1 MYVIMKRKK
10 GVFMKK
16 GLGILKLIACVAVA
30 VIAAVYYYIQLPAI
44 NIHSPGFWKFIIFIM
59 IIATMAVWIMNHDKS
74 KEGRQFVN
82 KMAAKDYI
90 FDFKT
95 RSGAL
100 IFKLVGGVTILLVVI
115 YFVGNILSSPIINAS
130 KYQKL
135 LTVETR
141 NFTDDIKEV
150 SYDKIPLLDKDS
162 ASIIGTRVMGTMVD
176 MVSQYEVDDMYSQI
190 NYKEKPVRV
199 TPLRY
204 GNLIKWFTNHRNG
217 IPAYIRIDMTTQEA
231 ECVRLSEGIKY
242 SESDH
247 FSRYI
252 YRHLRFAYP
261 TYIFDDI
268 NFEIDDNGTP
278 YWVCPVKK
286 YNIGLFGGQTVGRV
300 VLCNAITGEMTDYD
314 VKDVPTWVDK
324 VYSAELLIDLYDYN
338 GSLKHGFINSV
349 LSQKDCLKTTDGYN
363 YIALEDD
370 VWVYTGITS
379 VGQDNSNVGFVLMN
393 QRTMETR
400 YYEVSGAEE
409 YSAMDSAKGRVQNL
423 GYTATFPLIIN
434 VSSQPTYFMALKD
447 GAGLVKSYAMLNIE
461 KYQNVAIG
469 DSVLQC
475 ESNYIQLLKDNGI
488 VDETQT
494 EIVDTKNIQG
504 VITKIMPVVVDGNSH
519 MYFMLEGSSS
529 IYDADVSKYVDIIR
543 YEAGMN
549 ISIQYTESTEEKAL
563 NTVTGIVS
571 QIAGKN

>member
-1 MYVIMKRKK
+1 
-10 GVFMKK
+10 MKK

-461 KYQNVAIG
+461 KYQTVAIG

>member
-1 MYVIMKRKK
+1 
-10 GVFMKK
+10 MKK
-16 GLGILKLIACVAVA
+16 GLKGLKAVA
-30 VIAAVYYYIQLPAI
+30 FVVVAAIAALYYYIELPAI
-44 NIHSPGFWKFIIFIM
+44 NIHSPGFWKFIIFVMLIV
-59 IIATMAVWIMNHDKS
+59 TVEVWLMNHRKAAGGGRYRGNIS
-74 KEGRQFVN
+74 AKEF
-82 KMAAKDYI
+82 
-90 FDFKT
+90 FSDFKT
-95 RSGAL
+95 QAGSVL
-100 IFKLVGGVTILLVVI
+100 FKTAFVCTVILVVL
-115 YFVGNILSSPIINAS
+115 YVAGNILSSPVINAS
-130 KYQKL
+130 KYQQL
-135 LTVETR
+135 LKVETR

-204 GNLIKWFTNHRNG
+204 GNLIKWFTNHKNG

-231 ECVRLSEGIKY
+231 ECVRLTEGIKY
-242 SESDH
+242 SKSDH

-300 VLCNAITGEMTDYD
+300 VLCNAVTGEMTDYSVD
-314 VKDVPTWVDK
+314 EVPTWVDK

-434 VSSQPTYFMALKD
+434 ISGQPTYFMALKD

-475 ESNYIQLLKDNGI
+475 ESNYIKLLKDNGI
-488 VDETQT
+488 VEEQQPEVKETKKVKD
-494 EIVDTKNIQG
+494 IIS
-504 VITKIMPVVVDGNSH
+504 KIMPVVIDGNTH
-519 MYFMLEGSSS
+519 MYIMLSQSDS
-529 IYDADVSKYVDIIR
+529 IYDVDVSKYVDIIK
-543 YEAGMN
+543 YSEGME
-549 ISIQYTESTEEKAL
+549 ITLEYTMDSQL
-563 NTVTGIVS
+563 NKVVGI
-571 QIAGKN
+571 IK

>member
-1 MYVIMKRKK
+1 
-10 GVFMKK
+10 MKK

-130 KYQKL
+130 KYHKL

-204 GNLIKWFTNHRNG
+204 GNLIKWFANHRNG

-447 GAGLVKSYAMLNIE
+447 GAGLVKCYAMLNIE

-519 MYFMLEGSSS
+519 MYFMIDGSSS

-549 ISIQYTESTEEKAL
+549 ISIQYTESTEENAL

>member
-1 MYVIMKRKK
+1 MQAGIIKIGRRLVL
-10 GVFMKK
+10 KK
-16 GLGILKLIACVAVA
+16 GLKGLKAVA
-30 VIAAVYYYIQLPAI
+30 FVVVAAIAALYYYIELPAI
-44 NIHSPGFWKFIIFIM
+44 NIHSPGFWKFIIFVMLIV
-59 IIATMAVWIMNHDKS
+59 TVEVWLMNHRKAAGGGRYRGNIS
-74 KEGRQFVN
+74 AKEF
-82 KMAAKDYI
+82 
-90 FDFKT
+90 FSDFKT
-95 RSGAL
+95 QAGSVL
-100 IFKLVGGVTILLVVI
+100 FKTAFVCTVILVVL
-115 YFVGNILSSPIINAS
+115 YVAGNILSSPVINAS
-130 KYQKL
+130 KYQQL
-135 LTVETR
+135 LKVETR

-204 GNLIKWFTNHRNG
+204 GNLIKWFTNHKNG

-231 ECVRLSEGIKY
+231 ECVRLTEGIKY
-242 SESDH
+242 SKSDH

-300 VLCNAITGEMTDYD
+300 VLCNAVTGEMTDYSVD
-314 VKDVPTWVDK
+314 EVPTWVDK
-324 VYSAELLIDLYDYN
+324 VYSAELLINLYDYN

-379 VGQDNSNVGFVLMN
+379 GGQDNSNVGFVLMN

-434 VSSQPTYFMALKD
+434 ISGQPTYFMALKD

-475 ESNYIQLLKDNGI
+475 ESNYIKLLKDNGI
-488 VDETQT
+488 VEEQQPEVKETKKVKD
-494 EIVDTKNIQG
+494 IIS
-504 VITKIMPVVVDGNSH
+504 KIMPVVIDGNTH
-519 MYFMLEGSSS
+519 MYIMLSQNDS
-529 IYDADVSKYVDIIR
+529 IYDVDVSKYVDIIK
-543 YEAGMN
+543 YSEGME
-549 ISIQYTESTEEKAL
+549 ITLEYTMDSQL
-563 NTVTGIVS
+563 NKVVGI
-571 QIAGKN
+571 IK

>member
-1 MYVIMKRKK
+1 
-10 GVFMKK
+10 MKK
-16 GLGILKLIACVAVA
+16 GLKGLKAVA
-30 VIAAVYYYIQLPAI
+30 FVVVAAIAALYYYIELPAI
-44 NIHSPGFWKFIIFIM
+44 NIHSPGFWKFVIFVMLIV
-59 IIATMAVWIMNHDKS
+59 TVEVWLMNHRKAAGGGRYRGNIS
-74 KEGRQFVN
+74 AKEF
-82 KMAAKDYI
+82 
-90 FDFKT
+90 FSDFKT
-95 RSGAL
+95 QAGSVL
-100 IFKLVGGVTILLVVI
+100 FKTAFVCTVILVVL
-115 YFVGNILSSPIINAS
+115 YVAGNILSSPVINAS
-130 KYQKL
+130 KYQQL
-135 LTVETR
+135 LKVETR

-204 GNLIKWFTNHRNG
+204 GNLIKWFTNHKNG

-231 ECVRLSEGIKY
+231 ECVRLTEGIKY
-242 SESDH
+242 SKSDH

-300 VLCNAITGEMTDYD
+300 VLCNAVTGEMTDYSVD
-314 VKDVPTWVDK
+314 EVPTWVDK
-324 VYSAELLIDLYDYN
+324 VYSAELLIGLYDYN

-434 VSSQPTYFMALKD
+434 ISGQPTYFMALKD

-475 ESNYIQLLKDNGI
+475 ESNYIKLLKDNGI
-488 VDETQT
+488 VEEQQPEVKETKKVKD
-494 EIVDTKNIQG
+494 IIS
-504 VITKIMPVVVDGNSH
+504 KIMPVVIDGNTH
-519 MYFMLEGSSS
+519 MYIMLSQSDS
-529 IYDADVSKYVDIIR
+529 IYDVDVSKYVDIIK
-543 YEAGMN
+543 YSEGME
-549 ISIQYTESTEEKAL
+549 ITLEYTMDSQL
-563 NTVTGIVS
+563 NKVVGI
-571 QIAGKN
+571 IK

>member
-1 MYVIMKRKK
+1 MQAGIIKIGRRLVL
-10 GVFMKK
+10 KK
-16 GLGILKLIACVAVA
+16 GLKGLKAVA
-30 VIAAVYYYIQLPAI
+30 FVVVAAIAALYYYIELPAI
-44 NIHSPGFWKFIIFIM
+44 NIHSPGFWKFIIFVMLIV
-59 IIATMAVWIMNHDKS
+59 TVEVWLMNHRKAAGGGRYRGNIS
-74 KEGRQFVN
+74 AKEF
-82 KMAAKDYI
+82 
-90 FDFKT
+90 FSDFKT
-95 RSGAL
+95 QAGSVL
-100 IFKLVGGVTILLVVI
+100 FKTAFVCTVILVVL
-115 YFVGNILSSPIINAS
+115 YVAGNILSSPVINAS
-130 KYQKL
+130 KYQQL
-135 LTVETR
+135 LKVETR

-190 NYKEKPVRV
+190 NYKEKTVRV

-204 GNLIKWFTNHRNG
+204 GNLIKWFTNHKNG

-231 ECVRLSEGIKY
+231 ECVRLTEGIKY
-242 SESDH
+242 SKSDH

-300 VLCNAITGEMTDYD
+300 VLCNAVTGEMTDYSVD
-314 VKDVPTWVDK
+314 EVPTWVDK
-324 VYSAELLIDLYDYN
+324 VYSAELLINLYDYN

-434 VSSQPTYFMALKD
+434 ISGQPTYFMALKD

-475 ESNYIQLLKDNGI
+475 ESNYIKLLKDNGI
-488 VDETQT
+488 VEEQQPEVKETKKVKD
-494 EIVDTKNIQG
+494 IIS
-504 VITKIMPVVVDGNSH
+504 KIMPVVIDGNTH
-519 MYFMLEGSSS
+519 MYIMLSQNDS
-529 IYDADVSKYVDIIR
+529 IYDVDVSKYVDIIK
-543 YEAGMN
+543 YSEGME
-549 ISIQYTESTEEKAL
+549 ITLEYTMDSQL
-563 NTVTGIVS
+563 NKVVGI
-571 QIAGKN
+571 IK

>member
-1 MYVIMKRKK
+1 
-10 GVFMKK
+10 MKK
-16 GLGILKLIACVAVA
+16 GLKGLKAVA
-30 VIAAVYYYIQLPAI
+30 FVVVAAIAALYYYIELPAI
-44 NIHSPGFWKFIIFIM
+44 NIHSPGFWKFIIFVMLIV
-59 IIATMAVWIMNHDKS
+59 TVEVWLMNHRKAAGGGRYRGNIS
-74 KEGRQFVN
+74 AKEF
-82 KMAAKDYI
+82 
-90 FDFKT
+90 FSDFKT
-95 RSGAL
+95 QAGSVL
-100 IFKLVGGVTILLVVI
+100 FKIAFVCTVILVVL
-115 YFVGNILSSPIINAS
+115 YVAGNILSSPVINAS
-130 KYQKL
+130 KYQQL
-135 LTVETR
+135 LKVETR

-204 GNLIKWFTNHRNG
+204 GNLIKWFTNHKNG

-231 ECVRLSEGIKY
+231 ECVRLTEGIKY
-242 SESDH
+242 SKSDH

-300 VLCNAITGEMTDYD
+300 VLCNAVTGEMTDYSVD
-314 VKDVPTWVDK
+314 EVPTWVDK
-324 VYSAELLIDLYDYN
+324 VYSAELLIGLYDYN

-434 VSSQPTYFMALKD
+434 VSGQPTYFMALKD

-475 ESNYIQLLKDNGI
+475 ESNYIKLLKDNGI
-488 VDETQT
+488 VEEQQPEVKETKKVKD
-494 EIVDTKNIQG
+494 IIS
-504 VITKIMPVVVDGNSH
+504 KIIPVVIDGNTH
-519 MYFMLEGSSS
+519 MYIMLSQSDS
-529 IYDADVSKYVDIIR
+529 IYDVDVSKYVDIIR
-543 YEAGMN
+543 YSEGME
-549 ISIQYTESTEEKAL
+549 IMLEYTMDYQL
-563 NTVTGIVS
+563 NEVVGI
-571 QIAGKN
+571 IK

>member
-1 MYVIMKRKK
+1 MVQAGIIKIGRRL
-10 GVFMKK
+10 VLKK
-16 GLGILKLIACVAVA
+16 GLRGLKALAFVVVAAVA
-30 VIAAVYYYIQLPAI
+30 ALYYYIELPAV
-44 NIHSPGFWKFIIFIM
+44 NIHSPGFWKFIIFVMLIV
-59 IIATMAVWIMNHDKS
+59 TVEVWLMNHRKAAGGGRYRGNIS
-74 KEGRQFVN
+74 AKEF
-82 KMAAKDYI
+82 
-90 FDFKT
+90 FSDFKT
-95 RSGAL
+95 QAGSVL
-100 IFKLVGGVTILLVVI
+100 FKTAFVCTVILVVL
-115 YFVGNILSSPIINAS
+115 YVAGNILSSPIINAS

-204 GNLIKWFTNHRNG
+204 GNLIKWFTNHKNG

-231 ECVRLSEGIKY
+231 ECVRLTEGIKY
-242 SESDH
+242 SKSDH

-300 VLCNAITGEMTDYD
+300 VLCNAVTGEMTDYSVD
-314 VKDVPTWVDK
+314 EVPTWVDK
-324 VYSAELLIDLYDYN
+324 VYSAELLINLYDYN

-434 VSSQPTYFMALKD
+434 ISGQPTYFMALKD

-475 ESNYIQLLKDNGI
+475 ESNYIKLLKDNGI
-488 VDETQT
+488 VEEQQPEVKETKKVKD
-494 EIVDTKNIQG
+494 IIS
-504 VITKIMPVVVDGNSH
+504 KIMPVVIDGNTH
-519 MYFMLEGSSS
+519 MYIMLSQNDS
-529 IYDADVSKYVDIIR
+529 IYDVDVSKYVDIIK
-543 YEAGMN
+543 YSEGME
-549 ISIQYTESTEEKAL
+549 ITLEYTMDSQL
-563 NTVTGIVS
+563 NKVFGI
-571 QIAGKN
+571 IK

>member
-1 MYVIMKRKK
+1 MQAGIIKIGRRLVL
-10 GVFMKK
+10 KK
-16 GLGILKLIACVAVA
+16 GLKGLKAVA
-30 VIAAVYYYIQLPAI
+30 FVVVAAVAALYYYIELPAI
-44 NIHSPGFWKFIIFIM
+44 NIHSPGFWKFIIFVMLIVT
-59 IIATMAVWIMNHDKS
+59 AEVWLMNHRKAAGGGRYRGNIS
-74 KEGRQFVN
+74 AKEF
-82 KMAAKDYI
+82 
-90 FDFKT
+90 FSDFKT
-95 RSGAL
+95 QAGSVL
-100 IFKLVGGVTILLVVI
+100 FKTAFVCTVILVVL
-115 YFVGNILSSPIINAS
+115 YVAGNILSSPVINAS
-130 KYQKL
+130 KYQQL
-135 LTVETR
+135 LKVETR

-204 GNLIKWFTNHRNG
+204 GNLIKWFTNHKNG

-231 ECVRLSEGIKY
+231 ECVRLTEGIKY
-242 SESDH
+242 SKSDH

-300 VLCNAITGEMTDYD
+300 VLCNAVTGEMTDYSVD
-314 VKDVPTWVDK
+314 EVPTWVDK

-349 LSQKDCLKTTDGYN
+349 LSQKDCLKTTHGYN

-434 VSSQPTYFMALKD
+434 ISGQPTYFMALKD

-475 ESNYIQLLKDNGI
+475 ESNYIKLLKDNGI
-488 VDETQT
+488 VEEQQPEVKETKKVKD
-494 EIVDTKNIQG
+494 IIS
-504 VITKIMPVVVDGNSH
+504 KIMPVVIDGNTH
-519 MYFMLEGSSS
+519 MYIMLSQNDS
-529 IYDADVSKYVDIIR
+529 IYDLDVSKYVDIIK
-543 YEAGMN
+543 YSEGME
-549 ISIQYTESTEEKAL
+549 ITLEYTMDSRL
-563 NTVTGIVS
+563 NKVVGI
-571 QIAGKN
+571 IK

>member
-1 MYVIMKRKK
+1 
-10 GVFMKK
+10 MKK
-16 GLGILKLIACVAVA
+16 GLKGLKAVA
-30 VIAAVYYYIQLPAI
+30 FVVVAAIAALYYYIELPAI
-44 NIHSPGFWKFIIFIM
+44 NIHSPGFWKFIIFVMLIV
-59 IIATMAVWIMNHDKS
+59 TVEVWLMNHRKAAGGGRYRGNIS
-74 KEGRQFVN
+74 AKEF
-82 KMAAKDYI
+82 
-90 FDFKT
+90 FSDFKT
-95 RSGAL
+95 QAGSVL
-100 IFKLVGGVTILLVVI
+100 FKTAFVCTVILVVL
-115 YFVGNILSSPIINAS
+115 YVAGNILSSPVINAS
-130 KYQKL
+130 KYQQL
-135 LTVETR
+135 LKVETR

-204 GNLIKWFTNHRNG
+204 GNLIKWFTNHKNG

-231 ECVRLSEGIKY
+231 ECVRLTEGIKY
-242 SESDH
+242 SKSDH

-300 VLCNAITGEMTDYD
+300 VLCNAVTGEMTDYSVD
-314 VKDVPTWVDK
+314 EVPTWVDK
-324 VYSAELLIDLYDYN
+324 VYSAELLINLYDYN

-434 VSSQPTYFMALKD
+434 ISGQPTYFMALKD

-475 ESNYIQLLKDNGI
+475 ESNYIKLLKDNGI
-488 VDETQT
+488 VEEQQPEVKETKKVKD
-494 EIVDTKNIQG
+494 IIS
-504 VITKIMPVVVDGNSH
+504 KIMPVVIDGNTH
-519 MYFMLEGSSS
+519 MYIMLSQSDS
-529 IYDADVSKYVDIIR
+529 IYDVDVSKYVDIIR
-543 YEAGMN
+543 YSEGME
-549 ISIQYTESTEEKAL
+549 IMLEYTMDYQL
-563 NTVTGIVS
+563 NEVVGI
-571 QIAGKN
+571 IK

>member
-1 MYVIMKRKK
+1 
-10 GVFMKK
+10 MKK
-16 GLGILKLIACVAVA
+16 GLKGLKAVA
-30 VIAAVYYYIQLPAI
+30 FVVVAAIAALYYYIELPAI
-44 NIHSPGFWKFIIFIM
+44 NIHSPGFWKFIIFVMLIV
-59 IIATMAVWIMNHDKS
+59 TVEVWLMNHRKAAGGGRYRGNIS
-74 KEGRQFVN
+74 AKEF
-82 KMAAKDYI
+82 
-90 FDFKT
+90 FSDFKT
-95 RSGAL
+95 QAGSVL
-100 IFKLVGGVTILLVVI
+100 FKTAFVCTVILVVL
-115 YFVGNILSSPIINAS
+115 YVAGNILSSPVINAS
-130 KYQKL
+130 KYQQL
-135 LTVETR
+135 LKVETR

-204 GNLIKWFTNHRNG
+204 GNLIKWFTNHKNG

-231 ECVRLSEGIKY
+231 ECVRLTEGIKY
-242 SESDH
+242 SKSDH

-300 VLCNAITGEMTDYD
+300 VLCNAVTGEMTDYSVD
-314 VKDVPTWVDK
+314 EVPTWVDK
-324 VYSAELLIDLYDYN
+324 VYSAELLIGLYDYN

-434 VSSQPTYFMALKD
+434 ISGQPTYFMALKD

-475 ESNYIQLLKDNGI
+475 ESNYIKLLKDNGI
-488 VDETQT
+488 VEEQQPEVKETKKVKD
-494 EIVDTKNIQG
+494 IIS
-504 VITKIMPVVVDGNSH
+504 KIMPVVIDGNTH
-519 MYFMLEGSSS
+519 MYIMLSQSDS
-529 IYDADVSKYVDIIR
+529 IYEVDVSKYVDIIK
-543 YEAGMN
+543 YSEGME
-549 ISIQYTESTEEKAL
+549 ITLEYTMDYQL
-563 NTVTGIVS
+563 NEVVGI
-571 QIAGKN
+571 IK

>member
-1 MYVIMKRKK
+1 
-10 GVFMKK
+10 MKK

-44 NIHSPGFWKFIIFIM
+44 NIHSLGFWKFIIFIM

-100 IFKLVGGVTILLVVI
+100 IFKLVGGVTILLEVI

>member
-1 MYVIMKRKK
+1 MQAGIIKIGRRLVL
-10 GVFMKK
+10 KK
-16 GLGILKLIACVAVA
+16 GLKGLKAVA
-30 VIAAVYYYIQLPAI
+30 FVVVAAVAALYYYIELPAI
-44 NIHSPGFWKFIIFIM
+44 NIHSPGFWKFIIFVMLIV
-59 IIATMAVWIMNHDKS
+59 TVEVWLMNHRKAAGGGRYRGNIS
-74 KEGRQFVN
+74 AKEF
-82 KMAAKDYI
+82 
-90 FDFKT
+90 FSDFKT
-95 RSGAL
+95 QAGSVL
-100 IFKLVGGVTILLVVI
+100 FKTVFVCTVILVVL
-115 YFVGNILSSPIINAS
+115 YVAGNILSSPVINAS
-130 KYQKL
+130 KYQQL
-135 LTVETR
+135 LKVETR

-204 GNLIKWFTNHRNG
+204 GNLIKWFTNHKNG

-231 ECVRLSEGIKY
+231 ECVRLTEGIKY
-242 SESDH
+242 SKSDH

-300 VLCNAITGEMTDYD
+300 VLCNAVTGEMTDYSVD
-314 VKDVPTWVDK
+314 EVPTWVDK
-324 VYSAELLIDLYDYN
+324 VYSAELLIGLYDYN

-434 VSSQPTYFMALKD
+434 ISGQPTYFMALKD

-475 ESNYIQLLKDNGI
+475 ESNYIKLLKDNGI
-488 VDETQT
+488 VEEQQPEVKETKKVKD
-494 EIVDTKNIQG
+494 IIS
-504 VITKIMPVVVDGNSH
+504 KIMPVVIDGNTH
-519 MYFMLEGSSS
+519 MYIMLSQNDS
-529 IYDADVSKYVDIIR
+529 IYDVDVSKYVDIIK
-543 YEAGMN
+543 YSEGME
-549 ISIQYTESTEEKAL
+549 ITLEYTMDSRL
-563 NTVTGIVS
+563 NKVVAI
-571 QIAGKN
+571 IK

>member
-1 MYVIMKRKK
+1 MQAGIIKIGRRLVL
-10 GVFMKK
+10 KK
-16 GLGILKLIACVAVA
+16 GLKGLKAVA
-30 VIAAVYYYIQLPAI
+30 FVVVAAIAALYYYIELPAI
-44 NIHSPGFWKFIIFIM
+44 NIHSPGFWKFIIFVMLIV
-59 IIATMAVWIMNHDKS
+59 TVEVWLMNHRKAAGGGRYRGNIS
-74 KEGRQFVN
+74 AKEF
-82 KMAAKDYI
+82 
-90 FDFKT
+90 FSDFKT
-95 RSGAL
+95 QAGSVL
-100 IFKLVGGVTILLVVI
+100 FKTVFVCTVILVVL
-115 YFVGNILSSPIINAS
+115 YVAGNILSSPVINAS
-130 KYQKL
+130 KYQQL
-135 LTVETR
+135 LKVETR

-176 MVSQYEVDDMYSQI
+176 MVSQYEVDGMYSQI

-204 GNLIKWFTNHRNG
+204 GNLIKWFTNHKNG

-231 ECVRLSEGIKY
+231 ECVRLTEGIKY
-242 SESDH
+242 SKSDH

-300 VLCNAITGEMTDYD
+300 VLCNAVTGEMTDYSVD
-314 VKDVPTWVDK
+314 EVPTWVDK

-434 VSSQPTYFMALKD
+434 ISGQPTYFMALKD

-475 ESNYIQLLKDNGI
+475 ESNYIKLLKDNGI
-488 VDETQT
+488 VEEQQPEVKETKKVKD
-494 EIVDTKNIQG
+494 IIS
-504 VITKIMPVVVDGNSH
+504 KIMPVVIDGNTH
-519 MYFMLEGSSS
+519 MYIMLSQNDS
-529 IYDADVSKYVDIIR
+529 IYDVDVSKYVDIIK
-543 YEAGMN
+543 YSEGME
-549 ISIQYTESTEEKAL
+549 ITLEYTMDSQL
-563 NTVTGIVS
+563 NKVVGI
-571 QIAGKN
+571 IK

>member
-1 MYVIMKRKK
+1 MKAGIIKIGRRL
-10 GVFMKK
+10 VLKK
-16 GLGILKLIACVAVA
+16 GLKGLKAVA
-30 VIAAVYYYIQLPAI
+30 FVVVAAVAALYYYIELPAI
-44 NIHSPGFWKFIIFIM
+44 NIHSPGFWKFIIFVMLIV
-59 IIATMAVWIMNHDKS
+59 TVEVWLMNHRKAAGGGRYRGNIS
-74 KEGRQFVN
+74 AKEF
-82 KMAAKDYI
+82 
-90 FDFKT
+90 FSDFKT
-95 RSGAL
+95 QAGSVL
-100 IFKLVGGVTILLVVI
+100 FKTAFVCTVIIVVL
-115 YFVGNILSSPIINAS
+115 YVVGNILSSPVINAS
-130 KYQKL
+130 KYQQL
-135 LTVETR
+135 LKVETR

-204 GNLIKWFTNHRNG
+204 GNLIKWFTNHKNG

-231 ECVRLSEGIKY
+231 ECVRLTEGIKY
-242 SESDH
+242 SKSDH

-300 VLCNAITGEMTDYD
+300 VLCNAVTGEMTDYSVD
-314 VKDVPTWVDK
+314 EVPTWVDK

-434 VSSQPTYFMALKD
+434 ISGQPTYFMALKD

-475 ESNYIQLLKDNGI
+475 ESNYIKLLKDNGI
-488 VDETQT
+488 VEEQQPEVKETKKVKD
-494 EIVDTKNIQG
+494 IIS
-504 VITKIMPVVVDGNSH
+504 KIMPVVIDGNTH
-519 MYFMLEGSSS
+519 MYIMLSQNDS
-529 IYDADVSKYVDIIR
+529 IYDLDVSKYVDIIK
-543 YEAGMN
+543 YSEGME
-549 ISIQYTESTEEKAL
+549 ITLEYTMDSRL
-563 NTVTGIVS
+563 NKVVGI
-571 QIAGKN
+571 IK

>member
-1 MYVIMKRKK
+1 
-10 GVFMKK
+10 MKK
-16 GLGILKLIACVAVA
+16 GLKGLKAVA
-30 VIAAVYYYIQLPAI
+30 FVVVAAIAALYYYIELPAI
-44 NIHSPGFWKFIIFIM
+44 NIHSPGFWKFIIFVMLIV
-59 IIATMAVWIMNHDKS
+59 TVEVWLMNHRKAAGGGRYRGNIS
-74 KEGRQFVN
+74 AKEF
-82 KMAAKDYI
+82 
-90 FDFKT
+90 FSDFKT
-95 RSGAL
+95 QAGSVL
-100 IFKLVGGVTILLVVI
+100 FKTAFVCTVILVVL
-115 YFVGNILSSPIINAS
+115 YVAGNILSSPVINAS
-130 KYQKL
+130 KYQQL
-135 LTVETR
+135 LKVETR

-204 GNLIKWFTNHRNG
+204 GNLIKWFTNHKNG

-231 ECVRLSEGIKY
+231 ECVRLTEGIKY
-242 SESDH
+242 SKSDH

-300 VLCNAITGEMTDYD
+300 VLCNAVTGEMTDYSVD
-314 VKDVPTWVDK
+314 EVPTWVDK
-324 VYSAELLIDLYDYN
+324 VYSAELLIGLYDYN
-338 GSLKHGFINSV
+338 GSLNHGFINSV

-434 VSSQPTYFMALKD
+434 ISGQPTYFMALKD

-475 ESNYIQLLKDNGI
+475 ESNYIKLLKDNGI
-488 VDETQT
+488 VEEQQPEVKETKKVKD
-494 EIVDTKNIQG
+494 IIS
-504 VITKIMPVVVDGNSH
+504 KIMPVVIDGNTH
-519 MYFMLEGSSS
+519 MYIMLSQSDS
-529 IYDADVSKYVDIIR
+529 IYDVDVSKYVDIIK
-543 YEAGMN
+543 YSEGME
-549 ISIQYTESTEEKAL
+549 ITLEYTMDSQL
-563 NTVTGIVS
+563 NKVVGI
-571 QIAGKN
+571 IK

>member
-1 MYVIMKRKK
+1 MVQAGIIKIGRRL
-10 GVFMKK
+10 VLKK
-16 GLGILKLIACVAVA
+16 GLKGLKAVA
-30 VIAAVYYYIQLPAI
+30 FVVVAAVAALYYYIELPAI
-44 NIHSPGFWKFIIFIM
+44 NIHSPGFWKFIIFVMLIV
-59 IIATMAVWIMNHDKS
+59 TVEVWLMNHRKAAGGGRYRGNIS
-74 KEGRQFVN
+74 AKEF
-82 KMAAKDYI
+82 
-90 FDFKT
+90 FSDFKT
-95 RSGAL
+95 QAGSVL
-100 IFKLVGGVTILLVVI
+100 FKTAFVCTVILVVL
-115 YFVGNILSSPIINAS
+115 YVAGNILSSPIINAS

-135 LTVETR
+135 LKVETR

-204 GNLIKWFTNHRNG
+204 GNLIKWFTNHKNG

-231 ECVRLSEGIKY
+231 ECVRLTEGIKY
-242 SESDH
+242 SKSDH

-300 VLCNAITGEMTDYD
+300 VLCNAVTGEMTDYSVD
-314 VKDVPTWVDK
+314 EVPTWVDK
-324 VYSAELLIDLYDYN
+324 VYSAELLINLYDYN

-434 VSSQPTYFMALKD
+434 ISGQPTYFMALKD

-475 ESNYIQLLKDNGI
+475 ESNYIKLLKDNGI
-488 VDETQT
+488 VEEQQPEVKETKKVKD
-494 EIVDTKNIQG
+494 IIS
-504 VITKIMPVVVDGNSH
+504 KIMPVVIDGNTH
-519 MYFMLEGSSS
+519 MYIMLSQNDS
-529 IYDADVSKYVDIIR
+529 IYDVDVSKYVDIIR
-543 YEAGMN
+543 YSEGME
-549 ISIQYTESTEEKAL
+549 ITLEYTMDSQL
-563 NTVTGIVS
+563 NKVVGI
-571 QIAGKN
+571 IK

>member
-1 MYVIMKRKK
+1 
-10 GVFMKK
+10 MKK

-504 VITKIMPVVVDGNSH
+504 VITKIMLVVVDGNSH

>member
-1 MYVIMKRKK
+1 MQAGIIKIGRRLVL
-10 GVFMKK
+10 KK
-16 GLGILKLIACVAVA
+16 GLKGLKAVA
-30 VIAAVYYYIQLPAI
+30 FVVVAAIAALYYYIELPAI
-44 NIHSPGFWKFIIFIM
+44 NIHSPGFWKFIIFVMLIL
-59 IIATMAVWIMNHDKS
+59 TVEVWLMNHRKAAGGGRYRGNIS
-74 KEGRQFVN
+74 AKEF
-82 KMAAKDYI
+82 
-90 FDFKT
+90 FSDFKT
-95 RSGAL
+95 QAGSVL
-100 IFKLVGGVTILLVVI
+100 FKTAFVCTVILVVL
-115 YFVGNILSSPIINAS
+115 YVAGNILSSPVINAS
-130 KYQKL
+130 KYQQL
-135 LTVETR
+135 LKVETR

-204 GNLIKWFTNHRNG
+204 GNLIKWFTNHKNG

-231 ECVRLSEGIKY
+231 ECVRLTEGIKY
-242 SESDH
+242 SKSDH

-300 VLCNAITGEMTDYD
+300 VLCNAVTGEMTDYSVD
-314 VKDVPTWVDK
+314 EVPTWVDK
-324 VYSAELLIDLYDYN
+324 VYSAELLINLYDYN

-434 VSSQPTYFMALKD
+434 ISGQPTYFMALKD

-475 ESNYIQLLKDNGI
+475 ESNYIKLLKDNGI
-488 VDETQT
+488 VEEQQPEVKETKKVKD
-494 EIVDTKNIQG
+494 IIS
-504 VITKIMPVVVDGNSH
+504 KIMPVVIDGNTH
-519 MYFMLEGSSS
+519 MYIMLSQNDS
-529 IYDADVSKYVDIIR
+529 IYDVDVSKYVDIIK
-543 YEAGMN
+543 YSEGME
-549 ISIQYTESTEEKAL
+549 ITLEYTMDSQL
-563 NTVTGIVS
+563 NKVVGI
-571 QIAGKN
+571 IK

>member
-1 MYVIMKRKK
+1 MQAGIIKIGRRLVL
-10 GVFMKK
+10 KK
-16 GLGILKLIACVAVA
+16 GLKGLKVVAFVVVA
-30 VIAAVYYYIQLPAI
+30 AIAALYYYIELPAI
-44 NIHSPGFWKFIIFIM
+44 NIHSPGFWKFIIFVMLIV
-59 IIATMAVWIMNHDKS
+59 TVEVWLMNHRKAAGGGRYRGNIS
-74 KEGRQFVN
+74 AKEF
-82 KMAAKDYI
+82 
-90 FDFKT
+90 FSDFKT
-95 RSGAL
+95 RAGSVL
-100 IFKLVGGVTILLVVI
+100 FKTAFVCTVILVVL
-115 YFVGNILSSPIINAS
+115 YVAGNILSSPVINAS
-130 KYQKL
+130 KYQQL
-135 LTVETR
+135 LKVETR

-204 GNLIKWFTNHRNG
+204 GNLIKWFTNHKNG

-231 ECVRLSEGIKY
+231 ECVRLTEGIKY
-242 SESDH
+242 SKSDH

-300 VLCNAITGEMTDYD
+300 VLCNAVTGEMTDYSVD
-314 VKDVPTWVDK
+314 EVPTWVDK
-324 VYSAELLIDLYDYN
+324 VYSAELLINLYDYN

-434 VSSQPTYFMALKD
+434 ISGQPTYFMALKD

-475 ESNYIQLLKDNGI
+475 ESNYIKLLKDNGI
-488 VDETQT
+488 VEEQQPEVKETKKVKD
-494 EIVDTKNIQG
+494 IIS
-504 VITKIMPVVVDGNSH
+504 KIMPVVIDGNTH
-519 MYFMLEGSSS
+519 MYIMLSQSDS
-529 IYDADVSKYVDIIR
+529 IYDVDVSKYVDIIK
-543 YEAGMN
+543 YSEGME
-549 ISIQYTESTEEKAL
+549 ITLEYTMDSQL
-563 NTVTGIVS
+563 NKVVGI
-571 QIAGKN
+571 IK

>member
-1 MYVIMKRKK
+1 
-10 GVFMKK
+10 MKK

-30 VIAAVYYYIQLPAI
+30 VIAAAYYYIQLPAI

>member
-1 MYVIMKRKK
+1 
-10 GVFMKK
+10 MKK

-115 YFVGNILSSPIINAS
+115 YFVGKILSSPIINAS

>member
-1 MYVIMKRKK
+1 MQAGIIKIGRRLVL
-10 GVFMKK
+10 KK
-16 GLGILKLIACVAVA
+16 GLKGLKAVA
-30 VIAAVYYYIQLPAI
+30 FVVVAAIAALYYYIELPAI
-44 NIHSPGFWKFIIFIM
+44 NIHSPGFWKFIIFVMLIV
-59 IIATMAVWIMNHDKS
+59 TVEVWLMNHRKAAGGGRYRGNIS
-74 KEGRQFVN
+74 AKEF
-82 KMAAKDYI
+82 
-90 FDFKT
+90 FSDFKT
-95 RSGAL
+95 QAGSVL
-100 IFKLVGGVTILLVVI
+100 FKTAFVCTVILVVL
-115 YFVGNILSSPIINAS
+115 YVAGNILSSPVINAS

-150 SYDKIPLLDKDS
+150 SYDKIPLLDRDS

-204 GNLIKWFTNHRNG
+204 GNLIKWFTNHKNG

-231 ECVRLSEGIKY
+231 ECVRLTEGIKY
-242 SESDH
+242 SKSDH

-300 VLCNAITGEMTDYD
+300 VLCNAVTGEMTDYSVD
-314 VKDVPTWVDK
+314 EVPTWVDK
-324 VYSAELLIDLYDYN
+324 VYSAELLINLYDYN

-434 VSSQPTYFMALKD
+434 ISGQPTYFMALKD

-475 ESNYIQLLKDNGI
+475 ESNYIKLLKDNGI
-488 VDETQT
+488 VEEQQPEVKETKKVKD
-494 EIVDTKNIQG
+494 IIS
-504 VITKIMPVVVDGNSH
+504 KIMPVVIDGNTH
-519 MYFMLEGSSS
+519 MYIMLSQNDS
-529 IYDADVSKYVDIIR
+529 IYDVDVSKYVDIIK
-543 YEAGMN
+543 YSEGME
-549 ISIQYTESTEEKAL
+549 ITLEYTMDSQL
-563 NTVTGIVS
+563 NKVFGI
-571 QIAGKN
+571 IK

>member
-1 MYVIMKRKK
+1 
-10 GVFMKK
+10 MKK
-16 GLGILKLIACVAVA
+16 GLKGLKAVA
-30 VIAAVYYYIQLPAI
+30 FVVVAAIAALYYYIELPAI
-44 NIHSPGFWKFIIFIM
+44 NIHSPGFWKFIIFVMLIV
-59 IIATMAVWIMNHDKS
+59 TVEVWLMNHRKAAGGGRYRGNIS
-74 KEGRQFVN
+74 AKEF
-82 KMAAKDYI
+82 
-90 FDFKT
+90 FSDFKT
-95 RSGAL
+95 QAGSVL
-100 IFKLVGGVTILLVVI
+100 FKTAFVCTVILVVL
-115 YFVGNILSSPIINAS
+115 YVAGNILSSPVINAS
-130 KYQKL
+130 KYQQL
-135 LTVETR
+135 LKVETR

-204 GNLIKWFTNHRNG
+204 GNLIKWFTNHKNG

-231 ECVRLSEGIKY
+231 ECVRLTEGIKY
-242 SESDH
+242 SKSDH

-300 VLCNAITGEMTDYD
+300 VLCNAVTGEMTDYSVD
-314 VKDVPTWVDK
+314 EVPTWVDK
-324 VYSAELLIDLYDYN
+324 VYSAELLINLYDYN

-434 VSSQPTYFMALKD
+434 VSGQPTYFMALKD

-475 ESNYIQLLKDNGI
+475 ESNYIKLLKDNGI
-488 VDETQT
+488 VEEQQPEVKETKKVKD
-494 EIVDTKNIQG
+494 IIS
-504 VITKIMPVVVDGNSH
+504 KIIPVVIDGNTH
-519 MYFMLEGSSS
+519 MYIMLSQSDS
-529 IYDADVSKYVDIIR
+529 IYDVDVSKYVDIIR
-543 YEAGMN
+543 YSEGME
-549 ISIQYTESTEEKAL
+549 IMLEYTMDYQL
-563 NTVTGIVS
+563 NEVVGI
-571 QIAGKN
+571 IK

>member
-1 MYVIMKRKK
+1 MQAGIIKIGRRLVL
-10 GVFMKK
+10 KK
-16 GLGILKLIACVAVA
+16 GLRGLKALAFVVVAAVA
-30 VIAAVYYYIQLPAI
+30 ALYYYIELPAV
-44 NIHSPGFWKFIIFIM
+44 NIHSPGFWKFIIFVMLIV
-59 IIATMAVWIMNHDKS
+59 TVEVWLMNHRKAAGGGRYRGNIS
-74 KEGRQFVN
+74 AKEF
-82 KMAAKDYI
+82 
-90 FDFKT
+90 FSDFKT
-95 RSGAL
+95 QAGSVL
-100 IFKLVGGVTILLVVI
+100 FKTAFVCTVILVVL
-115 YFVGNILSSPIINAS
+115 YVAGNILSSPIINAS

-204 GNLIKWFTNHRNG
+204 GNLIKWFTNHKNG

-231 ECVRLSEGIKY
+231 ECVRLTEGIKY
-242 SESDH
+242 SKSDH

-300 VLCNAITGEMTDYD
+300 VLCNAVTGEMTDYSVD
-314 VKDVPTWVDK
+314 EVPTWVDK
-324 VYSAELLIDLYDYN
+324 VYSAELLINLYDYN

-434 VSSQPTYFMALKD
+434 ISGQPTYFMALKD

-475 ESNYIQLLKDNGI
+475 ESNYIKLLKDNGI
-488 VDETQT
+488 VEEQQPEVKETKKVKD
-494 EIVDTKNIQG
+494 IIS
-504 VITKIMPVVVDGNSH
+504 KIMPVVIDGNTH
-519 MYFMLEGSSS
+519 MYIMLSQNDS
-529 IYDADVSKYVDIIR
+529 IYDVDVSKYVDIIK
-543 YEAGMN
+543 YSEGME
-549 ISIQYTESTEEKAL
+549 ITLEYTMDSQL
-563 NTVTGIVS
+563 NKVVGI
-571 QIAGKN
+571 IK

>member
-1 MYVIMKRKK
+1 
-10 GVFMKK
+10 MKK
-16 GLGILKLIACVAVA
+16 GLKGLKAVA
-30 VIAAVYYYIQLPAI
+30 FVVVAAIAALYYYIELPAI
-44 NIHSPGFWKFIIFIM
+44 NIHSPGFWKFIIFVMLIV
-59 IIATMAVWIMNHDKS
+59 TVEVWLMNHRKAAGGGRYRGNIS
-74 KEGRQFVN
+74 AKEF
-82 KMAAKDYI
+82 
-90 FDFKT
+90 FSDFKT
-95 RSGAL
+95 QAGSVL
-100 IFKLVGGVTILLVVI
+100 FKTAFVCTVILVVL
-115 YFVGNILSSPIINAS
+115 YVAGNILSSPVINAS
-130 KYQKL
+130 KYQQL
-135 LTVETR
+135 LKVETR

-150 SYDKIPLLDKDS
+150 SYDKIPLLDKNS

-204 GNLIKWFTNHRNG
+204 GNLIKWFTNHKNG

-231 ECVRLSEGIKY
+231 ECVRLTEGIKY
-242 SESDH
+242 SKSDH

-300 VLCNAITGEMTDYD
+300 VLCNAVTGEMTDYSVD
-314 VKDVPTWVDK
+314 EVPTWVDK
-324 VYSAELLIDLYDYN
+324 VYSAELLIGLYDYN

-434 VSSQPTYFMALKD
+434 ISGQPTYFMALKD

-475 ESNYIQLLKDNGI
+475 ESNYIKLLKDNGI
-488 VDETQT
+488 VEEQQPEVKETKKVKD
-494 EIVDTKNIQG
+494 IIS
-504 VITKIMPVVVDGNSH
+504 KIMPVVIDGNTH
-519 MYFMLEGSSS
+519 MYIMLSQSDS
-529 IYDADVSKYVDIIR
+529 IYEVDVSKYVDIIK
-543 YEAGMN
+543 YSEGME
-549 ISIQYTESTEEKAL
+549 ITLEYTMDSQL
-563 NTVTGIVS
+563 NKVVGI
-571 QIAGKN
+571 IK

>member
-1 MYVIMKRKK
+1 
-10 GVFMKK
+10 MKK

-504 VITKIMPVVVDGNSH
+504 VITKIMPVDGNSH

>member
-1 MYVIMKRKK
+1 
-10 GVFMKK
+10 MKK

-252 YRHLRFAYP
+252 YRHLRFAYT

>member
-1 MYVIMKRKK
+1 M
-10 GVFMKK
+10 
-16 GLGILKLIACVAVA
+16 
-30 VIAAVYYYIQLPAI
+30 IAAVYYYIQLPAI

>member
-1 MYVIMKRKK
+1 MQAGIIKIGRRLVL
-10 GVFMKK
+10 KK
-16 GLGILKLIACVAVA
+16 GLKGLKAVA
-30 VIAAVYYYIQLPAI
+30 FVVVAAIAALYYYIELPAI
-44 NIHSPGFWKFIIFIM
+44 NIHSPGFWKFIIFVMLIV
-59 IIATMAVWIMNHDKS
+59 TVEVWLMNHRKAAGGGRYRGNIS
-74 KEGRQFVN
+74 AKEF
-82 KMAAKDYI
+82 
-90 FDFKT
+90 FSDFKT
-95 RSGAL
+95 QAGSVL
-100 IFKLVGGVTILLVVI
+100 FKTAFVCTVILVVL
-115 YFVGNILSSPIINAS
+115 YVAGNILSSPVINAS
-130 KYQKL
+130 KYQQL
-135 LTVETR
+135 LKVETR

-204 GNLIKWFTNHRNG
+204 GNLIKWFTNHKNG

-231 ECVRLSEGIKY
+231 ECVRLTEGIKY
-242 SESDH
+242 SKSDH

-300 VLCNAITGEMTDYD
+300 VLCNAVTGEMTDYSVD
-314 VKDVPTWVDK
+314 EVPTWVDK
-324 VYSAELLIDLYDYN
+324 VYSAELLINLYDYN

-434 VSSQPTYFMALKD
+434 ISGQPTYFMALKD

-475 ESNYIQLLKDNGI
+475 ESNYIKLLKDNGI
-488 VDETQT
+488 VEEQQPEVKETKKVKD
-494 EIVDTKNIQG
+494 IIS
-504 VITKIMPVVVDGNSH
+504 KIMPVVIDGNTH
-519 MYFMLEGSSS
+519 MYIMLSQNDS
-529 IYDADVSKYVDIIR
+529 IYDVDVSKYVDIIK
-543 YEAGMN
+543 YSEGME
-549 ISIQYTESTEEKAL
+549 ITLEYTMDSQL
-563 NTVTGIVS
+563 NKVVGI
-571 QIAGKN
+571 IK

>member
-1 MYVIMKRKK
+1 
-10 GVFMKK
+10 MKK

-44 NIHSPGFWKFIIFIM
+44 NIHSLGFWKFIIFIM

-324 VYSAELLIDLYDYN
+324 VYSADLLVDLYDYN